1 MSTVSRTFVVVVAGL
16 FAALGLA
23 PAVAF
28 AGPYE
33 NKCEASIEFCKEVA
47 GSNPA
52 GVAVDNSTGAS
63 KGDVYVVAL
72 SSHKLV
78 KYSAAGKELSSFEL
92 GETTPIWDAV
102 DSSAVT
108 PGDIYVGLFGTGEV
122 VKYDPSG
129 TLLAGFKVTG
139 LTSPS
144 GVGVDPRNGNVYV
157 AERAGNVKVYNGS
170 TGAEVAGES
179 WSDGIASP
187 GSLAVDGKGDVYV
200 VNEFSELAE
209 FPAGTAAEREA
220 NRKVIDS
227 NKPYS
232 VAIDPSSGDIFVF
245 NTTPVGEIV
254 VYNEKGELTGEA
266 FGAGEFGAQGSAGLG
281 VSATTHD
288 VYASNFSG
296 NNNLLFA
303 RGTGTELVQLNVE
316 RLGSGSGE
324 VTSTDGHI
332 KCGAECKHKYPEN
345 EKVTLEAHASAGSVF
360 AKWEHCTSETAGKCE
375 VTMTAALTVTAT
387 FSEAAG
393 PPLVQA
399 LAATALTR
407 TAATLQG
414 TVNPEHETPVAC
426 AFHYALEE
434 SLAGATV
441 KGCTPAAETLGSG
454 NTPVPVS
461 ATIEGLAPNT
471 TYYYRLTAANG
482 TGASQSEPVQQLLT
496 LPNPPAVTTGA
507 PSALAPRTATV
518 TGSVN
523 PGSSGHTAQDDTTY
537 RFQYSTDESYSSQ
550 TTVADAGEG
559 TSPVPVQASLEG
571 LEPGTTYHYRLIAAN
586 SNDKNPQQV
595 TGEAKTLTTVATP
608 PAFTETSAG
617 GVTQSS
623 AAITSTLVTQ
633 GLPARWELQLGT
645 SPEALQYQA
654 AGNSSGPE
662 AQALAFTL
670 EHLQPGTTYY
680 FRLTAESPD
689 GTGETGLLSF
699 TTAAAPAVSGGA
711 VAPSF
716 PLLFVPPNVFP
727 AEAPSHP
734 VAHVLTTKQK
744 LQNALKACRRKHDHR
759 KRTTCEKQA
768 HKKYKVR

>member
-1 MSTVSRTFVVVVAGL
+1 MRTVTRTVVVVVAGL
-16 FAALGLA
+16 SGALGLA

-52 GVAVDNSTGAS
+52 GVAVDNSAGAS

-78 KYSAAGKELSSFEL
+78 KYSAAGKELSSVEL

-139 LTSPS
+139 LTNPS

-179 WSDGIASP
+179 WSDGIKEA
-187 GSLAVDGKGDVYV
+187 GSLAVDKKGDVYAI
-200 VNEFSELAE
+200 NEFAELVE
-209 FPAGTAAEREA
+209 FPVGTAAEREA

-232 VAIDPSSGDIFVF
+232 VAIDPSTGEIFVF

-266 FGAGEFGAQGSAGLG
+266 FGPGEFGAQGSAGLG
-281 VSATTHD
+281 VSAATHD

-296 NNNLLFA
+296 NDNLLFA
-303 RGTGTELVQLNVE
+303 PGTGAPEPLLSVE

-332 KCGAECKHKYPEN
+332 KCGSECKHKYPEN
-345 EKVTLEAHASAGSVF
+345 EKVTLEAHASAGSAFV
-360 AKWEHCTSETAGKCE
+360 KWEHCTSETAGKCE
-375 VTMTAALTVTAT
+375 VTVTAAVTVTAT

-399 LAATALTR
+399 LAATGITR
-407 TAATLQG
+407 TAATLRG
-414 TVNPEHETPVAC
+414 SVNPDHETPVAC

-482 TGASQSEPVQQLLT
+482 TGASESEPTQQLLT
-496 LPNPPAVTTGA
+496 LPNPPVVATGS
-507 PSALAPRTATV
+507 PSALTPTSATLAG
-518 TGSVN
+518 TVN
-523 PGSSGHTAQDDTTY
+523 PGSAGHSAQDDTTY
-537 RFQYSTDESYSSQ
+537 RFQYSTDESFSASS
-550 TTVADAGEG
+550 TVADAGEG
-559 TSPVPVQASLEG
+559 TSAVPVQASLHG
-571 LEPGTTYHYRLIAAN
+571 LEPGTTYHYRLIAQN
-586 SNDKNPQQV
+586 NNDKTSQQV
-595 TGEAKTLTTVATP
+595 TGEPQTFTTIPTP
-608 PAFTETSAG
+608 PALTGAG
-617 GVTQSS
+617 ATQITASS
-623 AAITSTLVTQ
+623 ALITTTLETQ
-633 GLPARWELQLGT
+633 GLPTRWELQLGT
-645 SPEALQYQA
+645 SPAALQYQA
-654 AGNSSGPE
+654 AGNTASPE
-662 AQALAFTL
+662 PQPIGAQL
-670 EHLQPGTTYY
+670 EHLQPGVTYY
-680 FRLTAESPD
+680 YRLIAESPD
-689 GTGETGLLSF
+689 GTGETGILAF
-699 TTAAAPAVSGGA
+699 TTTAPPPASGGA
-711 VAPSF
+711 VAAVF
-716 PLLFVPPNVFP
+716 PLLTVPPNAFP
-727 AEAPSHP
+727 SEAPTP
-734 VAHVLTTKQK
+734 VVHALTTKQK
-744 LQNALKACRRKHDHR
+744 LQNALKACRRKHNRH
-759 KRTTCEKQA
+759 KRATCEKQA
-768 HKKYKVR
+768 HHKYKVK

>member
-33 NKCEASIEFCKEVA
+33 NKCEALGTPAICKA
-47 GSNPA
+47 GAFTEPIGA
-52 GVAVDNSTGAS
+52 AVNNSTGE
-63 KGDVYVVAL
+63 VYVAEYTNLKVLGFNANGEAL
-72 SSHKLV
+72 STFATGGTV
-78 KYSAAGKELSSFEL
+78 
-92 GETTPIWDAV
+92 PVWDAV
-102 DSSAVT
+102 DPAT
-108 PGDIYVGLFGTGEV
+108 GDIYVSYLEGAGVVKKFKPNGTLEESFGT
-122 VKYDPSG
+122 
-129 TLLAGFKVTG
+129 
-139 LTSPS
+139 
-144 GVGVDPRNGNVYV
+144 
-157 AERAGNVKVYNGS
+157 
-170 TGAEVAGES
+170 
-179 WSDGIASP
+179 
-187 GSLAVDGKGDVYV
+187 
-200 VNEFSELAE
+200 
-209 FPAGTAAEREA
+209 
-220 NRKVIDS
+220 
-227 NKPYS
+227 
-232 VAIDPSSGDIFVF
+232 
-245 NTTPVGEIV
+245 
-254 VYNEKGELTGEA
+254 KGELTGLGGAAVGVAVQQSTGHLFVALREA
-266 FGAGEFGAQGSAGLG
+266 QEVKEYDSSGKLLGFFKTPGEPIDSIAVDKAGDVYVDYESVEVKKFPAAERENPSVFNSEKPTAVAVDQSTGNVFVSHENSKAEKEITEYEASGSLIEGFGAGELGEKGAFGIGINESTHTLYATNRAQGQAEI
-281 VSATTHD
+281 
-288 VYASNFSG
+288 
-296 NNNLLFA
+296 FA
-303 RGTGTELVQLNVE
+303 PGTGAPEPLLNVE

-375 VTMTAALTVTAT
+375 VTMTAAVTVTAT

-399 LAATALTR
+399 LAATAVTR

-414 TVNPEHETPVAC
+414 TVNPDHETPVAC

-434 SLAGATV
+434 SLAGASV
-441 KGCTPAAETLGSG
+441 EGCTPAANTLGSG

-461 ATIEGLAPNT
+461 ATIEGLTPNT
-471 TYYYRLTAANG
+471 PYYYRLTAANG
-482 TGASQSEPVQQLLT
+482 TGASESAPVQQLLT

-523 PGSSGHTAQDDTTY
+523 PGSSGHVAQDDTTY

-586 SNDKNPQQV
+586 NNDKTPQQV

-623 AAITSTLVTQ
+623 AAITSTLITQ

-680 FRLTAESPD
+680 YRLTAESPD

-768 HKKYKVR
+768 HKKYKVK